1 MNNFKSK
8 ILIFAIIFVPITISL
23 GLWQIERANE
33 KKVIISNYDKL
44 LVSTPITLQKEQP
57 LENWQPIETVG
68 AYQDLVIYEDNA
80 INSGKAGFKVYHLF
94 QNGDGTFIF
103 VHRGFIER
111 NLIKNNLPVFGICLG
126 HQLLA
131 LTLGAKTAKMKLGH
145 RGANHPVKNLVEDKV
160 EITSQNHGF
169 EVIKRDLPKKIKI
182 THQSLFDNSI
192 EGIQLKNK
200 PVFSVQYHPESNP
213 GPQDSVYLFKQFI
226 TSMKKNVK
234 KKRY

>member
-44 LVSTPITLQKEQP
+44 LVSTPIALQKEQP

-111 NLIKNNLPVFGICLG
+111 NLIKNNLPRIDAPFG
-126 HQLLA
+126 
-131 LTLGAKTAKMKLGH
+131 K
-145 RGANHPVKNLVEDKV
+145 KN
-160 EITSQNHGF
+160 
-169 EVIKRDLPKKIKI
+169 IKG
-182 THQSLFDNSI
+182 TT
-192 EGIQLKNK
+192 
-200 PVFSVQYHPESNP
+200 
-213 GPQDSVYLFKQFI
+213 LFKQNNTFVKNI
-226 TSMKKNVK
+226 EESDIRIIQEFNTSVLIERFPILKD
-234 KKRY
+234 RYLHPFLFNLDVRDADKFQTIEKPVNMTAAKHIGYAIQWFGLCAALIILTIYAYRRKGE

>member
-8 ILIFAIIFVPITISL
+8 ILIFAVIFVPITISL

-44 LVSTPITLQKEQP
+44 LVSTPIALQKEQP

-68 AYQDLVIYEDNA
+68 AYQDLVVYEDNA

-111 NLIKNNLPVFGICLG
+111 NLIKNNLPRID
-126 HQLLA
+126 
-131 LTLGAKTAKMKLGH
+131 T
-145 RGANHPVKNLVEDKV
+145 PVGTKN
-160 EITSQNHGF
+160 
-169 EVIKRDLPKKIKI
+169 IKG
-182 THQSLFDNSI
+182 TT
-192 EGIQLKNK
+192 
-200 PVFSVQYHPESNP
+200 
-213 GPQDSVYLFKQFI
+213 LFKQNNTFV
-226 TSMKKNVK
+226 KNIEESDIRIIQEFNASVLIERFPILK
-234 KKRY
+234 DRYLHPFLFNLDVRDADKFQPIEKPVNMTATKHIGYAIQWFGLCAALIILTIYAYRRKGE

>member
-44 LVSTPITLQKEQP
+44 LVSTPIALQKEQP
-57 LENWQPIETVG
+57 LENWQPIQTVG

-94 QNGDGTFIF
+94 QNGDGTFMF

-111 NLIKNNLPVFGICLG
+111 NLIKNNLPRIDTPLRKKNIKG
-126 HQLLA
+126 
-131 LTLGAKTAKMKLGH
+131 TA
-145 RGANHPVKNLVEDKV
+145 
-160 EITSQNHGF
+160 
-169 EVIKRDLPKKIKI
+169 
-182 THQSLFDNSI
+182 
-192 EGIQLKNK
+192 
-200 PVFSVQYHPESNP
+200 
-213 GPQDSVYLFKQFI
+213 LFKQNNTFVKNI
-226 TSMKKNVK
+226 EESDIRIIQEFNTSVLIERFPILKD
-234 KKRY
+234 RYLHPFLFNLDVRDADKFQPIEKPVNMTASKHIGYAIQWFGLCAALIILTIYAYRRKGE

>member
-33 KKVIISNYDKL
+33 KKVIIANYDKL
-44 LVSTPITLQKEQP
+44 LVSTPIALQKEQS

-68 AYQDLVIYEDNA
+68 AYQDLVVYEDNA

-111 NLIKNNLPVFGICLG
+111 NLIKNNLPRID
-126 HQLLA
+126 
-131 LTLGAKTAKMKLGH
+131 T
-145 RGANHPVKNLVEDKV
+145 PVGKKN
-160 EITSQNHGF
+160 
-169 EVIKRDLPKKIKI
+169 IKG
-182 THQSLFDNSI
+182 TT
-192 EGIQLKNK
+192 
-200 PVFSVQYHPESNP
+200 
-213 GPQDSVYLFKQFI
+213 LFKQNNTFVKNI
-226 TSMKKNVK
+226 EESDIRIIQEFNTSVLIERFPILKD
-234 KKRY
+234 RYLHPFLFNLDVRDADKFQPIEKPVNMTATKHIGYAIQWFGLCAALIILTIYAYRRKGE

>member
-44 LVSTPITLQKEQP
+44 LVSTPIALQKEQP

-80 INSGKAGFKVYHLF
+80 INSGKAGFKIYHLF

-111 NLIKNNLPVFGICLG
+111 NLIKNNLPRID
-126 HQLLA
+126 
-131 LTLGAKTAKMKLGH
+131 T
-145 RGANHPVKNLVEDKV
+145 PVGKKN
-160 EITSQNHGF
+160 
-169 EVIKRDLPKKIKI
+169 IKG
-182 THQSLFDNSI
+182 TT
-192 EGIQLKNK
+192 
-200 PVFSVQYHPESNP
+200 
-213 GPQDSVYLFKQFI
+213 LFKQNNTFVKNI
-226 TSMKKNVK
+226 EESDIRIIQEFNTSVLIERFPILKD
-234 KKRY
+234 RYLHPFLFNLDVRDADKYQPIEKPVNMTASKHIGYAIQWFGLCAALIILTIYAYRRKGE

>member
-8 ILIFAIIFVPITISL
+8 ILIFAVIFVPITISL

-44 LVSTPITLQKEQP
+44 LVSTPIALQKEQP

-68 AYQDLVIYEDNA
+68 AYQDLVVYEDNA

-111 NLIKNNLPVFGICLG
+111 NLIKNNLPRID
-126 HQLLA
+126 
-131 LTLGAKTAKMKLGH
+131 T
-145 RGANHPVKNLVEDKV
+145 PVGKKN
-160 EITSQNHGF
+160 
-169 EVIKRDLPKKIKI
+169 IKG
-182 THQSLFDNSI
+182 TT
-192 EGIQLKNK
+192 
-200 PVFSVQYHPESNP
+200 
-213 GPQDSVYLFKQFI
+213 LFKQNNTFVKNI
-226 TSMKKNVK
+226 EESDIRIIQEFNTSVLIERFPILKD
-234 KKRY
+234 RYLHPFLFNLDVRDADKFKPIEKPVNMTATKHIGYAIQWFGLCAALIILTIYAYRRKGE

>member
-44 LVSTPITLQKEQP
+44 LVSTPIALQKEQP

-94 QNGDGTFIF
+94 QNGDGTFMF

-111 NLIKNNLPVFGICLG
+111 NLIKNNLPRIDTPL
-126 HQLLA
+126 
-131 LTLGAKTAKMKLGH
+131 
-145 RGANHPVKNLVEDKV
+145 R
-160 EITSQNHGF
+160 
-169 EVIKRDLPKKIKI
+169 KKISKAQRFLNKT
-182 THQSLFDNSI
+182 THL
-192 EGIQLKNK
+192 
-200 PVFSVQYHPESNP
+200 
-213 GPQDSVYLFKQFI
+213 
-226 TSMKKNVK
+226 
-234 KKRY
+234 

>member
-8 ILIFAIIFVPITISL
+8 ILIFAVIFVPITISL

-44 LVSTPITLQKEQP
+44 LVSTPIALQKEQP

-111 NLIKNNLPVFGICLG
+111 NLIKNNLPRIDTPVGKKNILG
-126 HQLLA
+126 
-131 LTLGAKTAKMKLGH
+131 TT
-145 RGANHPVKNLVEDKV
+145 
-160 EITSQNHGF
+160 
-169 EVIKRDLPKKIKI
+169 
-182 THQSLFDNSI
+182 
-192 EGIQLKNK
+192 
-200 PVFSVQYHPESNP
+200 
-213 GPQDSVYLFKQFI
+213 LFKQNNTFVKNI
-226 TSMKKNVK
+226 EESDIRIIQEFNTSVLIERFPILKD
-234 KKRY
+234 RYLHPFLFNLDVRDADKFQPIEKPVNMTATKHIGYAIQWFGLCAALIILTIYAYRRKGE

>member
-44 LVSTPITLQKEQP
+44 LVSTPIALQKEQP

-68 AYQDLVIYEDNA
+68 AYQDLVVYEDNA

-111 NLIKNNLPVFGICLG
+111 NLIKNNLPRID
-126 HQLLA
+126 
-131 LTLGAKTAKMKLGH
+131 T
-145 RGANHPVKNLVEDKV
+145 PVGKKN
-160 EITSQNHGF
+160 
-169 EVIKRDLPKKIKI
+169 IKG
-182 THQSLFDNSI
+182 TT
-192 EGIQLKNK
+192 
-200 PVFSVQYHPESNP
+200 
-213 GPQDSVYLFKQFI
+213 LFKQNNTFVKNI
-226 TSMKKNVK
+226 EESDIRIIQEFNTSVLIERFPILKD
-234 KKRY
+234 RYLHPFLFNLDVRDADKFQPIEKPVNMTATKHIGYAIQWFGLCAALIILTIYAYRRKGE

>member
-44 LVSTPITLQKEQP
+44 LVSTPIALQKEQP

-80 INSGKAGFKVYHLF
+80 INSGKAGFKIYHLF

-111 NLIKNNLPVFGICLG
+111 NLIKNNLPRIDTPFRKKNIKG
-126 HQLLA
+126 
-131 LTLGAKTAKMKLGH
+131 TA
-145 RGANHPVKNLVEDKV
+145 
-160 EITSQNHGF
+160 
-169 EVIKRDLPKKIKI
+169 
-182 THQSLFDNSI
+182 
-192 EGIQLKNK
+192 
-200 PVFSVQYHPESNP
+200 
-213 GPQDSVYLFKQFI
+213 LFKQNNTFVKNI
-226 TSMKKNVK
+226 EESDIRIIQEFNTSVLIERFPILKD
-234 KKRY
+234 RYLHPFLFNLDVRDADKFQPIEKPVNMTATKHIGYAIQWFGLCAALIILTIYAYRRKGE

>member
-8 ILIFAIIFVPITISL
+8 ILIFAVIFVPITISL

-44 LVSTPITLQKEQP
+44 LVSTPIALQKEQP

-68 AYQDLVIYEDNA
+68 AYQDLVVYEDNA

-111 NLIKNNLPVFGICLG
+111 NLIKNNLPRID
-126 HQLLA
+126 
-131 LTLGAKTAKMKLGH
+131 T
-145 RGANHPVKNLVEDKV
+145 PVGKKN
-160 EITSQNHGF
+160 
-169 EVIKRDLPKKIKI
+169 IKG
-182 THQSLFDNSI
+182 TT
-192 EGIQLKNK
+192 
-200 PVFSVQYHPESNP
+200 
-213 GPQDSVYLFKQFI
+213 LFKQNNTFVKNI
-226 TSMKKNVK
+226 EESDIRIIQEFNTSVLIERFPILKD
-234 KKRY
+234 RYLHPFLFNLDVRDADKFKPIEKPVNMTAAKHIGYAIQWFGLCAALIILTIYAYRRKGE

>member
-44 LVSTPITLQKEQP
+44 LVSTPIALQKEQP

-94 QNGDGTFIF
+94 QNGDGTFMF

-111 NLIKNNLPVFGICLG
+111 NLIKNNLPRIDTPLG
-126 HQLLA
+126 KKNIK
-131 LTLGAKTAKMKLGH
+131 GTA
-145 RGANHPVKNLVEDKV
+145 
-160 EITSQNHGF
+160 
-169 EVIKRDLPKKIKI
+169 
-182 THQSLFDNSI
+182 
-192 EGIQLKNK
+192 
-200 PVFSVQYHPESNP
+200 
-213 GPQDSVYLFKQFI
+213 LFKQNNTFVKNI
-226 TSMKKNVK
+226 EESDIRIIQEFNTSVLIERFPILKD
-234 KKRY
+234 RYLHPFLFNLDVRDADKFQPIEKPVNMTATKHIGYAIQWFGLCAALIILTIYAYRRKGE

>member
-44 LVSTPITLQKEQP
+44 LVSTPIALKKEQP

-111 NLIKNNLPVFGICLG
+111 NLIKNNLPRID
-126 HQLLA
+126 
-131 LTLGAKTAKMKLGH
+131 T
-145 RGANHPVKNLVEDKV
+145 PVGKKN
-160 EITSQNHGF
+160 
-169 EVIKRDLPKKIKI
+169 IKG
-182 THQSLFDNSI
+182 TT
-192 EGIQLKNK
+192 
-200 PVFSVQYHPESNP
+200 
-213 GPQDSVYLFKQFI
+213 LFKQNNTFVKNI
-226 TSMKKNVK
+226 EESDIRIIQEFNTSVLIERFPILKD
-234 KKRY
+234 RYLHPFLFNLDVRDADKFQPIEKPVNMTATKHIGYAIQWFGLCAALIILTIYAYRRKGE

>member
-44 LVSTPITLQKEQP
+44 LVSTPIALQKEQP

-111 NLIKNNLPVFGICLG
+111 NLIKNNLPRIDTPLG
-126 HQLLA
+126 KKNIK
-131 LTLGAKTAKMKLGH
+131 GTA
-145 RGANHPVKNLVEDKV
+145 
-160 EITSQNHGF
+160 
-169 EVIKRDLPKKIKI
+169 
-182 THQSLFDNSI
+182 
-192 EGIQLKNK
+192 
-200 PVFSVQYHPESNP
+200 
-213 GPQDSVYLFKQFI
+213 LFKQNNTFVKNI
-226 TSMKKNVK
+226 EESDIRIIQEFNTSVLIERFPILKD
-234 KKRY
+234 RYLHPFLFNLDVRDADKFQPIEKPVNMTATKHIGYAIQWFGLCAALIILTIYAYRRKGE

>member
-44 LVSTPITLQKEQP
+44 LVSTPIALQKEQP

-111 NLIKNNLPVFGICLG
+111 NLIKNNLPRID
-126 HQLLA
+126 
-131 LTLGAKTAKMKLGH
+131 T
-145 RGANHPVKNLVEDKV
+145 PVGKKN
-160 EITSQNHGF
+160 
-169 EVIKRDLPKKIKI
+169 IKG
-182 THQSLFDNSI
+182 TT
-192 EGIQLKNK
+192 
-200 PVFSVQYHPESNP
+200 
-213 GPQDSVYLFKQFI
+213 LFKQNNTFVKNI
-226 TSMKKNVK
+226 EESDIRIIQEFNTSVLIERFPILKD
-234 KKRY
+234 RYLHPFLFNLDVRDADKFQPIEKPVNMTATKHIGYAIQWFGLCAALIILTIYAYRRKGE

>member
-44 LVSTPITLQKEQP
+44 LVSTPIALQKEQP

-68 AYQDLVIYEDNA
+68 AYQDLVVYEDNA

-111 NLIKNNLPVFGICLG
+111 NLIKNNLPRIDTPIG
-126 HQLLA
+126 
-131 LTLGAKTAKMKLGH
+131 K
-145 RGANHPVKNLVEDKV
+145 KN
-160 EITSQNHGF
+160 
-169 EVIKRDLPKKIKI
+169 IKG
-182 THQSLFDNSI
+182 TT
-192 EGIQLKNK
+192 
-200 PVFSVQYHPESNP
+200 
-213 GPQDSVYLFKQFI
+213 LFKQNNTFVKNI
-226 TSMKKNVK
+226 EESDIRIIQEFNTSVLIERFPILKD
-234 KKRY
+234 RYLHPFLFNLDVRDADKFQPIEKPVNMTATKHIGYAIQWFGLCAALIILTIYAYRRKGE

>member
-44 LVSTPITLQKEQP
+44 LMSTPIALQKEQP
-57 LENWQPIETVG
+57 LDNWQPIETVG

-111 NLIKNNLPVFGICLG
+111 NLIKNNLPRID
-126 HQLLA
+126 
-131 LTLGAKTAKMKLGH
+131 T
-145 RGANHPVKNLVEDKV
+145 PVGKKN
-160 EITSQNHGF
+160 
-169 EVIKRDLPKKIKI
+169 IKG
-182 THQSLFDNSI
+182 TT
-192 EGIQLKNK
+192 
-200 PVFSVQYHPESNP
+200 
-213 GPQDSVYLFKQFI
+213 LFKQNNTFVKNI
-226 TSMKKNVK
+226 EESDIRIIQEFNTSVLIERFPILKD
-234 KKRY
+234 RYLHPFLFNLDVRDADKFQPIEKPGNMTATKHIGYAIQWFGLCAALIILTIYAYRRKGE

>member
-44 LVSTPITLQKEQP
+44 LVSTPIALQKEQP

-68 AYQDLVIYEDNA
+68 AYQDLIIYEDNA
-80 INSGKAGFKVYHLF
+80 INGGKAGFKVYHLF

-111 NLIKNNLPVFGICLG
+111 NLIKNNLPRID
-126 HQLLA
+126 
-131 LTLGAKTAKMKLGH
+131 T
-145 RGANHPVKNLVEDKV
+145 PVGKKN
-160 EITSQNHGF
+160 
-169 EVIKRDLPKKIKI
+169 IKG
-182 THQSLFDNSI
+182 TT
-192 EGIQLKNK
+192 
-200 PVFSVQYHPESNP
+200 
-213 GPQDSVYLFKQFI
+213 LFKQNNTFVKNI
-226 TSMKKNVK
+226 EESDIRIIQEFNTSVLIERFPILKD
-234 KKRY
+234 RYLHPFLFNLDVRDADKFQPIEKPVNMTATKHIGYAIQWFGLCAALIILTIYAYRRKGE